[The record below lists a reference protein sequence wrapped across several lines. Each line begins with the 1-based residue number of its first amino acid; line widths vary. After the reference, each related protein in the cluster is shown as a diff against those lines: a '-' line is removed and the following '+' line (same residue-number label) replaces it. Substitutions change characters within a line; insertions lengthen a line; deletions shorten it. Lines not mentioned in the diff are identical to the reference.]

1 MLKQKG
7 KKFTLTTR
15 VINENYQLKTM
26 VASYVYIK
34 NDAYIC
40 TYIYTNNG

>member
-26 VASYVYIK
+26 VAYVYIK